1 MNFVSQWRH
10 KIRPVPKQE
19 VTARTPLSLT
29 KRARKDVTM
38 EILYKGKA
46 VAVKDDKQTIKAL
59 FKAIIFC
66 VVVFAVAKHLPF
78 SWVFEIGAIVL
89 SAIYINKVLKQGTFI
104 ATYILYED
112 SLAVVTRY
120 GFIEKETA
128 RYILSESEFTEN
140 SVTTGGK
147 TYPFYPDEELK
158 KFILK

>member
-1 MNFVSQWRH
+1 MEQ
-10 KIRPVPKQE
+10 K
-19 VTARTPLSLT
+19 
-29 KRARKDVTM
+29 

-46 VAVKDDKQTIKAL
+46 IAVKDDKQTFKAL
-59 FKAIIFC
+59 LKAIIFC
-66 VVVFAVAKHLPF
+66 VVVFAVAKYLPYF
-78 SWVFEIGAIVL
+78 SWVFEIGAIAL

-112 SLAVVTRY
+112 SLAVLTRY
-120 GFIEKETA
+120 GFIEMETA

-158 KFILK
+158 KLLLK

>member
-1 MNFVSQWRH
+1 
-10 KIRPVPKQE
+10 
-19 VTARTPLSLT
+19 
-29 KRARKDVTM
+29 M

-66 VVVFAVAKHLPF
+66 VVVFAVAKYLPF
-78 SWVFEIGAIVL
+78 SWAFEIGAIIL

-112 SLAVVTRY
+112 SLSVVTRY
-120 GFIEKETA
+120 GFIEVETA
-128 RYILSESEFTEN
+128 RYILSESTFTEN

-158 KFILK
+158 KLILK